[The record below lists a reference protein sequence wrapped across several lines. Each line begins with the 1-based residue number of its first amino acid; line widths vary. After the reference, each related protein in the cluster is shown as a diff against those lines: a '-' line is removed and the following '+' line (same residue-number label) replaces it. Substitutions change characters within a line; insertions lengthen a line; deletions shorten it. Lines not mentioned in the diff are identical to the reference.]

1 MSVRHSFLCRYFLGI
16 YYCYVSGLKSGLK
29 EFMEF
34 IPLGRAYLS
43 VVVDE
48 DYVHR
53 VESSGSH
60 IADYC
65 PVDGYIAYLWEEY
78 F

>member
-1 MSVRHSFLCRYFLGI
+1 
-16 YYCYVSGLKSGLK
+16 
-29 EFMEF
+29 MEF